1 MAGWLNIKLRR
12 TGTAADELPIL
23 TRLRNAE
30 GRTPE
35 IGDTIRIPLKGRD
48 VRAIVRTISSQS
60 SQSGG
65 KSDVLY
71 TITVD
76 ELV

>member
-1 MAGWLNIKLRR
+1 MAGWLNIQLRR
-12 TGTAADELPIL
+12 TGTAAGELPIL
-23 TRLRNAE
+23 TRLRNTE

-35 IGDTIRIPLKGRD
+35 IGDTVNIPLKGRD
-48 VRAIVRTISSQS
+48 VRAIVRTISSES
-60 SQSGG
+60 FASGEE
-65 KSDVLY
+65 SDTLY